1 VAASLKIALAN
12 AVLAIAVI
20 AWVPALIKGTA
31 RRPHA
36 AILVPIAAYVVVS
49 LLSALLAADPRH
61 ALGELGDLLT
71 LVLVPIT
78 ISLLNPGRWRQ
89 LLVAL
94 AAVLTVSAGV
104 GLWQY
109 LHGANVIENR
119 LHGLANH
126 YMTFAGW
133 TLAVT
138 LLLLAEVVFGRK
150 RRRLAWAAPA
160 AVLGVSA
167 LVLGLTRGAWI
178 GLVTGLVLATALA
191 RPRALLLS
199 PMIAVLL
206 FLAMPQPVLA
216 RISSSFDL
224 NQPVTRERLAMLD
237 AGLAMV
243 RAHPLFGLGPGGVQP
258 AFADYRSGDIPERIP
273 HLHDNLIQIAAER
286 GLAGLTAYLGVLV
299 VFAVH
304 VWRALMDRSAAARP
318 ALAGC
323 LMAVVGV
330 TVAGLFEYNWG
341 DAEVWIVT
349 LVSLSAPFAL
359 ACRETA

>member
-12 AVLAIAVI
+12 AVLAIAVV
-20 AWVPALIKGTA
+20 AWIPAVVKGAA
-31 RRPHA
+31 RRPRA
-36 AILVPIAAYVVVS
+36 TILVPIVAYIIVS
-49 LLSALLAADPRH
+49 VLSALLAAEPRR

-71 LVLVPIT
+71 LVLVPLT
-78 ISLLNPGRWRQ
+78 ISLLNPTRWQ
-89 LLVAL
+89 NLMVAS
-94 AAVLTVSAGV
+94 AAVLTVSASV

-109 LHGANVIENR
+109 AHGANAIENR

-138 LLLLAEVVFGRK
+138 LLLLAEVVFGRD
-150 RRRLAWAAPA
+150 RGRLAWAAPA
-160 AVLGVSA
+160 AALGVSA

-199 PMIAVLL
+199 PMFAVLL
-206 FLAMPQPVLA
+206 FFAMPQPVLA

-224 NQPVTRERLAMLD
+224 NQPVTRERLAMLN

-243 RAHPLFGLGPGGVQP
+243 RAHTFFGLGPGGVQP

-273 HLHDNLIQIAAER
+273 HLHDNPIQIAAER
-286 GLAGLTAYLGVLV
+286 GLAGLAAYLAVLV
-299 VFAVH
+299 VFAAFVR
-304 VWRALMDRSAAARP
+304 RALMDRSAANRP
-318 ALAGC
+318 AIAGC

-359 ACRETA
+359 APRETA